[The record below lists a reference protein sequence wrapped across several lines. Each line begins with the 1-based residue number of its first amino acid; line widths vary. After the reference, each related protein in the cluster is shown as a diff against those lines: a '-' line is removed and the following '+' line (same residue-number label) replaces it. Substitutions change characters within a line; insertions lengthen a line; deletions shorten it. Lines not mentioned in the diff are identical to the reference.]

1 MLYPDNNMANKNIF
15 TQFSDWI
22 DKMEASFVSHVTSDK
37 YNRYEKWMDESDP
50 ETKKKANKPSAPPSP
65 IQQRKSEEIAPS
77 YIINLSHREVLRR
90 ARKNIKVLSGIN
102 WLYLTGG
109 CILISII
116 LPWLPSR
123 HSDRESGDYSF
134 FDFGDYLVEGNLDV
148 MFYVALGIAVF
159 AWLTNVGPGKGGG
172 NGFKDHMNS
181 YLQKDHP
188 DWDEYKCDTIGEEL
202 AEANRPLFVLTH
214 FHSFLGTIVFSY
226 ALQILLHL
234 LSLFLPLGLFNE
246 ILMGIL
252 ITSVFLASPIL
263 YIYFKKAI
271 ARVVY
276 DEWKGEPTETASNE
290 FPEDSYQK

>member
-1 MLYPDNNMANKNIF
+1 MANKNIF
-15 TQFSDWI
+15 TRFADWI
-22 DKMEASFVSHVTSDK
+22 DKMEVSFVSHVTSDK
-37 YNRYEKWMDESDP
+37 YNRNEKWMEESDP
-50 ETKKKANKPSAPPSP
+50 KTKKKANKPSAPPPP

-77 YIINLSHREVLRR
+77 YIIGLSHREVLRR
-90 ARKNIKVLSGIN
+90 ARKNFMVLSGIN

-109 CILISII
+109 CILMSII
-116 LPWLPSR
+116 LPWLPSKN
-123 HSDRESGDYSF
+123 SDREPGDYSF
-134 FDFGDYLVEGNLDV
+134 FVFLGHYLVKGNLDA
-148 MFYVALGIAVF
+148 MFCVALGIAVF
-159 AWLTNVGPGKGGG
+159 AWLSNVGSGKGED
-172 NGFKDHMNS
+172 NGFKDHMKS

-188 DWDEYKCDTIGEEL
+188 DWDQDKCATIGEKL

-214 FHSFLGTIVFSY
+214 FHSFLGTIVFIY

-234 LSLFLPLGLFNE
+234 LSLFLPWGLFNA

-252 ITSVFLASPIL
+252 IMSVFFASPFL
-263 YIYFKKAI
+263 YGYFKEAI